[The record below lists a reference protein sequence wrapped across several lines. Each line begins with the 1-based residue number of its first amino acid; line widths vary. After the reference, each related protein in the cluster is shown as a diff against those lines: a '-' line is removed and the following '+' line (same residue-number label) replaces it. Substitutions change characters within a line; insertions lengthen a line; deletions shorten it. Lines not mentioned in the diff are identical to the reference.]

1 LNYLDKFWDT
11 QIQNFIKVGPMG
23 AELYQADRQADRHDA
38 ANFAFR
44 NFANVPNMEPQYKK

>member
-1 LNYLDKFWDT
+1 
-11 QIQNFIKVGPMG
+11 MG